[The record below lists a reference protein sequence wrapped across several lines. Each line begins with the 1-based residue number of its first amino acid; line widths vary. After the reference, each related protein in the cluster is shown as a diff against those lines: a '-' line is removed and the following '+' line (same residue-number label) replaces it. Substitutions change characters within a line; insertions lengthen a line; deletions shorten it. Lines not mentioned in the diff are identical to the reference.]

1 MNAPSVSGRSLARF
15 GISTILMA
23 SLTLGVAWVVSPP
36 RQTPQSSPAPII
48 DAQAGFK
55 TVPSSNQP
63 PTPLGPPPENQ
74 VIQLVSF
81 DKNAPP
87 PEFGQRAPW
96 LTPAGIPRVPHITQF
111 DGGKF
116 GSVNCVMASGAM
128 LARLAY
134 GIPTTGTQLRSLQS
148 NQNFGGT
155 TLGNLEEAVQN
166 GWGVGFQRGAIS
178 ATLFRAL
185 MYAGAGAVIIV
196 NYGEVP
202 TGLKEQLTFFGSHAM
217 YVDAIDFTGSEPRYY
232 VMDPI
237 GRPWR
242 GYDGA
247 WWPAEVLEHAA
258 KAFSG
263 GSIVASWAFPGGQ
276 VPKGYPPLPPDD
288 FPKSEH
294 TGPNRPTPLPPLA
307 KATPSLPPSAA
318 PSVSVPPSAVP
329 STSAVPSGDLTDGS
343 QIGWPGPAAPPDL
356 DQYIGTKP
364 VEGVGDIK
372 FFLGLCVTNTP
383 PAFCP
388 PGVPA
393 VYPSPKAA
401 PPTVP
406 PLVNSIPLDLLYAD
420 TPQPGLQRAIF
431 SAPQDSDPSFSFWPS
446 NGSGQAREAEVV
458 AATLNGSFVWIATFP
473 VQPGSYDFVASSNV
487 NGVLSL
493 SKIGQVSIGP

>member
-1 MNAPSVSGRSLARF
+1 MNAPSISGRSLARF
-15 GISTILMA
+15 GISTIVMA
-23 SLTLGVAWVVSPP
+23 SLTLGVAWVVAPP
-36 RQTPQSSPAPII
+36 RQAPQSSPGPGPLV

-55 TVPSSNQP
+55 TVPNSSQP

-81 DKNAPP
+81 NKDAPP
-87 PEFGQRAPW
+87 PAFGDRAPW
-96 LTPAGIPRVPHITQF
+96 LTPAGTPRVPQITQF

-155 TLGNLEEAVQN
+155 TLANLEEALRN

-196 NYGEVP
+196 NYGDVKPE
-202 TGLKEQLTFFGSHAM
+202 LKEQVTFFGSHAM
-217 YVDAIDFTGSEPRYY
+217 YVDAIDFTGPEPRYY

-242 GYDGA
+242 GYNGA
-247 WWPAEVLEHAA
+247 WWPAEALEHAA

-263 GSIVASWAFPGGQ
+263 GPIVASWAFPGGQ

-288 FPKSEH
+288 FPPSEH
-294 TGPNRPTPLPPLA
+294 KGNNKPTPLPPLES
-307 KATPSLPPSAA
+307 PSVA
-318 PSVSVPPSAVP
+318 PSVVP
-329 STSAVPSGDLTDGS
+329 STGPSGGPSDGGE
-343 QIGWPGPAAPPDL
+343 IGFPGPAEPPDIK
-356 DQYIGTKP
+356 DYIGTRP

-372 FFLGLCVTNTP
+372 FFLGLCVTKAP

-393 VYPSPKAA
+393 VYPSPKVA
-401 PPTVP
+401 PPTLP
-406 PLVNSIPLDLLYAD
+406 PLVNSVPLDLLYAD

-431 SAPQDSDPSFSFWPS
+431 SAPPGSDPSFSYWPS
-446 NGSGQAREAEVV
+446 DGSGQAHDADVV
-458 AATLNGSFVWIATFP
+458 AATLNGQFVWIATFP
-473 VQPGSYDFVASSNV
+473 VQPGSYDFVASTEQ

-493 SKIGQVSIGP
+493 SKIGQTAIGQ

>member
-15 GISTILMA
+15 GISTIVMA
-23 SLTLGVAWVVSPP
+23 GLTLGVASVVAPP
-36 RQTPQSSPAPII
+36 RQSPQASLGPGPA
-48 DAQAGFK
+48 DEAQAGFK
-55 TVPSSNQP
+55 TVPSSSQP

-81 DKNAPP
+81 NKDAPP
-87 PEFGQRAPW
+87 PAFGERAPW
-96 LTPAGIPRVPHITQF
+96 LTPSGTPRVPQITQF

-196 NYGEVP
+196 NYGDVP
-202 TGLKEQLTFFGSHAM
+202 AGLKEQLSFFGSHAM
-217 YVDAIDFTGSEPRYY
+217 YVDAIDFAGSEPRYY

-242 GYDGA
+242 GYNGA
-247 WWPAEVLEHAA
+247 WWPAEALEHAA
-258 KAFSG
+258 KSFSG

-276 VPKGYPPLPPDD
+276 VPKGYPPLPTDD
-288 FPKSEH
+288 FPPSEH
-294 TGPNRPTPLPPLA
+294 KGPNKPTPLPPLA
-307 KATPSLPPSAA
+307 TATPSLPPSAA
-318 PSVSVPPSAVP
+318 PSVSVPASA
-329 STSAVPSGDLTDGS
+329 APSGDLTDGS
-343 QIGWPGPAAPPDL
+343 QIGWPAPEIPPDV
-356 DQYIGTKP
+356 DEYIGTRP

-372 FFLGLCVTNTP
+372 FFLGLCVTKTP

-393 VYPSPKAA
+393 VYPSPKVA

-406 PLVNSIPLDLLYAD
+406 PIVNSVPLDLLYAD
-420 TPQPGLQRAIF
+420 TPQPGLQRTIF
-431 SAPQDSDPSFSFWPS
+431 SAPPGSEPSFSYWPS
-446 NGSGQAREAEVV
+446 DGSGQARDADVA
-458 AATLNGSFVWIATFP
+458 AATLNGQFVWIATFP
-473 VQPGSYDFVASSNV
+473 VQPGSWDFVASNDV

-493 SKIGQVSIGP
+493 SKVGQIKIGN